1 MLYLAVGENII
12 CFNLNSNT
20 IILNKEQQF
29 VVIGSVCN
37 KEKSMYVQFAI
48 AKGKNMENGI
58 QLMTIVQSKIE
69 IICSDGKYIFS
80 LMMATAILPEYR
92 LRQAMRYCVST
103 IRATTFWQRHIRKK
117 AAAYSTVSLSLMTLT
132 AT

>member
-48 AKGKNMENGI
+48 AKGKNMEKGKRELNE
-58 QLMTIVQSKIE
+58 MYKSKVIM
-69 IICSDGKYIFS
+69 DGSEKNSFFTRKFS
-80 LMMATAILPEYR
+80 R
-92 LRQAMRYCVST
+92 
-103 IRATTFWQRHIRKK
+103 
-117 AAAYSTVSLSLMTLT
+117 
-132 AT
+132 